1 VELVRL
7 IKAAN
12 LSLIF
17 GLAILTLEFVEETG
31 KQEKT
36 LVFDLKWRI
45 LKK

>member
-17 GLAILTLEFVEETG
+17 GLAILTLEFVEETVTG
-31 KQEKT
+31 QNIG
-36 LVFDLKWRI
+36 F
-45 LKK
+45 